1 MDSAAWQTVLLALIA
16 MIGVLGAP
24 VIAWMLSSVAAK
36 QSVVISG
43 QADAKIRQ
51 EALLDSNKQIH
62 ETVNTNYQQMQ
73 RELEAAR
80 AQITAAAATLSE
92 ATSLIAT
99 LTENKR
105 GTEERAA
112 QDAAHATHAAEM
124 ATATAAGVEEGKA
137 IAVDA
142 SGPVT
147 LTTPVVNVSAP
158 PNNPQM
164 NVGEAPPE
172 KLP

>member
-24 VIAWMLSSVAAK
+24 VIAWMLASVSAK

-43 QADAKIRQ
+43 QADAKVRQ
-51 EALLDSNKQIH
+51 VAMLASNEEIH
-62 ETVNTNYQQMQ
+62 KTVNTNYQRMEA
-73 RELEAAR
+73 ELAAAR
-80 AQITAAAATLSE
+80 AQITAAAATLSD

-112 QDAAHATHAAEM
+112 QDAAAQVHATEM

-158 PNNPQM
+158 PNNPQI

-172 KLP
+172 TLP